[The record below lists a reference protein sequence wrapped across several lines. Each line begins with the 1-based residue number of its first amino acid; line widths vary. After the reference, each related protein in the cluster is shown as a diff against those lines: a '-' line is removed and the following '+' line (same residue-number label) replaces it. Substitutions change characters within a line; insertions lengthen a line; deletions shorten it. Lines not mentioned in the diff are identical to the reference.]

1 MFASYAQ
8 NERSL
13 MFAVVVTLNIDPVQ
27 WDAFL
32 PLMHKNADASMTEE
46 GCAYFDTCTDPER
59 PNEVFLYEL
68 YDHPA
73 AFAAHLKTPHFLAF
87 DAAVKDMVIGR
98 DVRTFKDVRK

>member
-1 MFASYAQ
+1 
-8 NERSL
+8 
-13 MFAVVVTLNIDPVQ
+13 MFAVVVTLNIDPAR

-32 PLMHKNADASMTEE
+32 PLMHANADASMGED

-68 YDHPA
+68 YDDAA
-73 AFAAHLKTPHFLAF
+73 AFATHLKTKHFLAF

-98 DVRTFKDVRK
+98 DVRTYQGVRK